1 MSMEQH
7 NSGNSRIAKNTM
19 VLYIRMIFVLLV
31 SLYSTRAILNALG
44 VVDYGI
50 YNVVAGFVSMF
61 AFLNSSMTNTIQ
73 RFFNYERGR
82 NDANSLNKVYITSF
96 QIQFLLGIIT
106 FVLLEIV
113 GVWYISTKMIL
124 PVERLSAAMCVFH
137 FSVISLF
144 LLILQIPYAAAV
156 IAHEKMTFYAIV
168 SITDAVLKLLIAIV
182 LPYIHY
188 DRLIYYGFLMLVIS
202 IVNLLLYFFYA
213 KRFFAEIKYQN
224 CFHKHLF
231 KKMLAFSGWNV
242 FGAFAYTMQGQGLN
256 MLMNAFFGP
265 IVNAARG
272 VAYQVQAALSGFTE
286 NIAVAFKPQLVECY
300 AKGDFERTKYLM
312 YSMSKLGYVM
322 VFVLSLPVS
331 LEIEY
336 ILKIWLGGGVPQN
349 TAIFTILI
357 LFNMVLCSLNLPIS
371 QTVQAVGNIRN
382 YQTFRS
388 AIVMSVLPISWIAL
402 SNGLPA
408 YWVFIILILVNII
421 NQLASMFLLKRVF
434 SYSYKEYTSKV
445 IIPCIL
451 FSIVVPI
458 VPFVVHFLFME
469 SFVRLLIVGLL
480 SVLVSIVFLYWVI
493 MTRNEKVF
501 VKNIVNKVL
510 NK

>member
-1 MSMEQH
+1 MSSH
-7 NSGNSRIAKNTM
+7 LSNNNARIAKNTFI
-19 VLYIRMIFVLLV
+19 LYVRMILVLLV

-44 VVDYGI
+44 VEDYGI

-82 NDANSLNKVYITSF
+82 NDAKNLNKVYITSF
-96 QIQFLLGIIT
+96 QIQFLLAIIT
-106 FVLLEIV
+106 FILLELV

-124 PVERLSAAMCVFH
+124 PPERLSAAMYVFQ

-144 LLILQIPYAAAV
+144 LLILQIPYAAAI

-168 SITDAVLKLLIAIV
+168 SITDAALKLLIAIA
-182 LPYIHY
+182 LPYIHH

-202 IVNLLLYFFYA
+202 IVNILLYFLYA

-224 CFHKHLF
+224 HFYKHLF
-231 KKMLAFSGWNV
+231 NKMLVFSGWNV

-300 AKGDFERTKYLM
+300 AKGDYERTKYLM

-322 VFVLSLPVS
+322 VLVLSLPVS

-336 ILKIWLGGGVPQN
+336 ILKIWLGGVVPQY

-357 LFNMVLCSLNLPIS
+357 LLNMVLCSLNLPIS

-388 AIVMSVLPISWIAL
+388 VIVMSVLPISWIAL

-408 YWVFIILILVNII
+408 YWVFIILILINFI
-421 NQLASMFLLKRVF
+421 NQWASLYLLKRIF
-434 SYSYKEYTSKV
+434 SYSYREYINKV
-445 IIPCIL
+445 VLPCLL

-458 VPFVVHFLFME
+458 VPAIVHFLFME
-469 SFVRLLIVGLL
+469 SFVRFLIVGLL
-480 SVLVSIVFLYWVI
+480 SVSVSIVFLYWVI
-493 MTRNEKVF
+493 MTRTEKAF
-501 VKNIVNKVL
+501 VKNIVNKIT
-510 NK
+510 KK